1 MKRWIKWTATGTL
14 LLGLV
19 IVATATSG
27 LYLAEQKRNRHIDIK
42 PRPVAYTT
50 EAQTIERGRYLYASR
65 GCADCHGAQGTG
77 REFVNDGKGTRIVG
91 PNITPA
97 GVVARYQ
104 PEDWNSVIRHGVKP
118 NGRPLLVMPS
128 EDYNRFTNDDLSALV
143 SYVRQFQPRQGLE
156 AVVDLPRPA
165 WVLYGL
171 GAIPDAAARID
182 HQLAPS
188 RPVPAGLTVA
198 NGQYVANMCIGC
210 HGADLSGGKIP
221 GAPPDWPA
229 ASDLRP
235 GKDSAMARYQP
246 EDWNSVIRHGVKP
259 NGRPLLVMPSEDYNR
274 FTNDDLN
281 ALVSYVRQFK
291 PQQGL
296 QAVIDLPRPAW
307 VLYGLGAIPD
317 AAARIDHQLAPSR
330 PVPAGVTLANG
341 QYVANMCIGCHG
353 ADLSGGK
360 IPGAPPDWPAA
371 ADIRPGTHS
380 AGTALARYP
389 NAASCVSMLRTGK
402 RPDGTHIQVMPFE
415 SLGQLSDVDAQA
427 LYLYLNAPPGSV
439 KQEVGSTKV
448 GGQKS
453 SANTVPAGPGRLKL
467 PG

>member
-1 MKRWIKWTATGTL
+1 MKRWMKWTATGTL

-19 IVATATSG
+19 VVATATSG

-188 RPVPAGLTVA
+188 RPVPAGVTVA

-210 HGADLSGGKIP
+210 HGATLAGGKIP
-221 GAPPDWPA
+221 G
-229 ASDLRP
+229 
-235 GKDSAMARYQP
+235 G
-246 EDWNSVIRHGVKP
+246 
-259 NGRPLLVMPSEDYNR
+259 
-274 FTNDDLN
+274 
-281 ALVSYVRQFK
+281 
-291 PQQGL
+291 
-296 QAVIDLPRPAW
+296 
-307 VLYGLGAIPD
+307 
-317 AAARIDHQLAPSR
+317 
-330 PVPAGVTLANG
+330 
-341 QYVANMCIGCHG
+341 
-353 ADLSGGK
+353 
-360 IPGAPPDWPAA
+360 PPDWPAA
-371 ADIRPGTHS
+371 ADIRPGTDS
-380 AGTALARYP
+380 DNSTLARYP
-389 NAASCVSMLRTGK
+389 NAASFVAMLRTGK
-402 RPDGTHIQVMPFE
+402 RPDGSAIQVMPFE

-427 LYLYLNAPPGSV
+427 LYLYLNAPAGSV
-439 KQEVGSTKV
+439 KPGTPAPTEGS
-448 GGQKS
+448 KS
-453 SANTVPAGPGRLKL
+453 SAYQVPSIYSGLKL

>member
-1 MKRWIKWTATGTL
+1 MKRWIKWTAAGTL
-14 LLGLV
+14 LLGVV

-65 GCADCHGAQGTG
+65 GCTDCHGAQGTG

-188 RPVPAGLTVA
+188 RPVPAGVTVA

-235 GKDSAMARYQP
+235 GKDSAMARYA
-246 EDWNSVIRHGVKP
+246 S
-259 NGRPLLVMPSEDYNR
+259 SER
-274 FTNDDLN
+274 F
-281 ALVSYVRQFK
+281 
-291 PQQGL
+291 
-296 QAVIDLPRPAW
+296 
-307 VLYGLGAIPD
+307 
-317 AAARIDHQLAPSR
+317 
-330 PVPAGVTLANG
+330 
-341 QYVANMCIGCHG
+341 VA
-353 ADLSGGK
+353 
-360 IPGAPPDWPAA
+360 
-371 ADIRPGTHS
+371 
-380 AGTALARYP
+380 
-389 NAASCVSMLRTGK
+389 MLRSGK
-402 RPDGTHIQVMPFE
+402 RPDGTPIQVMPFE
-415 SLGQLSDVDAQA
+415 SLGQLSDVDARA
-427 LYLYLNAPPGSV
+427 LYLFLTAPGGVARAGDAPVQSGGTSDAQGVRPNVSSV
-439 KQEVGSTKV
+439 P
-448 GGQKS
+448 S
-453 SANTVPAGPGRLKL
+453 SVPSGLRL